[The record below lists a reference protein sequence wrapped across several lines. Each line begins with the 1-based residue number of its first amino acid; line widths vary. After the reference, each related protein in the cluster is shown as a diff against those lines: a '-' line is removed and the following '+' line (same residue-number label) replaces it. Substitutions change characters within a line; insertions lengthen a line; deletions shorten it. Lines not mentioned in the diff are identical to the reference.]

1 MRRTDDEVVA
11 RDRARRRGRR
21 QLAPLL
27 LLAFLCGPAL
37 PGPQTLRHQHAG
49 DGHAHVH
56 SDATVRAQATP
67 AATPPSPPNGH
78 AHAVPHGHAHVD
90 SHRHVHEGGGR
101 HRHDDHGHPAAPPP
115 ATDTDEHAHA
125 LTAGDG
131 HHTHWTAPLQRLQ
144 TVGDAEAS
152 LGGGATASPTPPPR
166 LTPIRHRRPA
176 CARGPPSFL
185 LA

>member
-1 MRRTDDEVVA
+1 M
-11 RDRARRRGRR
+11 R

-56 SDATVRAQATP
+56 SDATVRARATP
-67 AATPPSPPNGH
+67 AATPPNPPN
-78 AHAVPHGHAHVD
+78 GHAHVD
-90 SHRHVHEGGGR
+90 SHRHAREGGGR
-101 HRHDDHGHPAAPPP
+101 HRHDDHEHPAAPPP
-115 ATDTDEHAHA
+115 VDTDTHA
-125 LTAGDG
+125 LSAGDG

-144 TVGDAEAS
+144 AVGDAEAS
-152 LGGGATASPTPPPR
+152 LGGGTTASPTPPPR

-176 CARGPPSFL
+176 CARGPPSFP